1 MDTLTIQSIK
11 DAAKQAF
18 GSRSTIT
25 TFSKLIQLIKQKCPQ
40 LKEEVIKKA
49 LADIEGWHITA
60 RSQHGE
66 IEITPSFFS

>member
-11 DAAKQAF
+11 DAARQAF
-18 GSRSTIT
+18 GTCTTVT
-25 TFSKLIQLIKQKCPQ
+25 TFTRLIQLIKQKCPQ

-49 LADIEGWHITA
+49 LADIEGWHIA
-60 RSQHGE
+60 PRSLHGE